1 MARSLLQEIAHQIFG
16 GKTKSSHSQ
25 NNRNPRN
32 KDYEKTIY
40 KMKQAAFENKKTYE
54 IAKLKAKSKGWI

>member
-1 MARSLLQEIAHQIFG
+1 MARTLLGEIAHQIFG
-16 GKTKSSHSQ
+16 GSKSSHSH

-32 KDYEKTIY
+32 KDYEKAIY